1 MLYAVL
7 LVEDHQPWL
16 DRWTE
21 DILELRDDVLVLCA
35 NTIVKA
41 EELFEQCPGVA
52 VIVMDACVP
61 GDSQNTEFL
70 VRSVRKT
77 FKGSMIAASGDAHY
91 RKELMAAGCDYE
103 CTKPEV
109 PQKVI
114 ELLGDPA

>member
-61 GDSQNTEFL
+61 GLRHQVTHTIGKNSWPQVATTNALNPKFL
-70 VRSVRKT
+70 KKSSSCLGILR
-77 FKGSMIAASGDAHY
+77 
-91 RKELMAAGCDYE
+91 RKEDYAPS
-103 CTKPEV
+103 TRSR
-109 PQKVI
+109 
-114 ELLGDPA
+114 